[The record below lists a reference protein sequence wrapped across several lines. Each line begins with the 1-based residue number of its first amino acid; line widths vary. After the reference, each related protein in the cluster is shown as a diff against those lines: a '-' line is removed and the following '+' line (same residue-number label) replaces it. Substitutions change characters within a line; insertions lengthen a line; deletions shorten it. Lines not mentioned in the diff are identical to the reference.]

1 MAEPK
6 TRRTDADVDEF
17 IDSVAP
23 ESKQADARILLEL
36 FREVTGEPGSMW
48 GDSMVGFGSFD
59 YTYASGHSGTSL
71 RIGFSPRKRDLT
83 LYVMDG
89 TDNHAALLERLGK
102 HRTGKA
108 CLYVTRLANVD
119 LDVLREL
126 VADAWAAG

>member
-17 IDSVAP
+17 IDSVVP
-23 ESKQADARILLEL
+23 ESKQADARVLLEL

-48 GDSMVGFGSFD
+48 GDAIVGFGSFD

-126 VADAWAAG
+126 VADAWTAG